1 MAISAEELNI
11 ILQVR
16 DQQMIRALKQN
27 ERRIQQFSKKTNT
40 NLGKSTKA
48 FKALAASAVALTPIL
63 AGTFGVQAIRGAARQ
78 AKEIQNLSNLAG
90 VTAEE
95 FQKLSVAADT
105 VGFSQEKVADI
116 FKDVND
122 KFGDFMATGAGP
134 LKDFFENIAPLVGVT
149 AEQFANLS
157 GPQALQLYVESLER
171 AGVSQQ
177 QMTFYMEA
185 LANDA
190 TNLIPLLKNGGEEMR
205 RLGDEAQRAGR
216 ILGNDA
222 VEAGAR
228 LDTKMEELTDT
239 LRTKLQQAVLDN
251 ADEIT
256 DFADK
261 AVPVMIGGMAAI
273 GDTATTVASHVAGLA
288 GEIAELA
295 AEAASFYDQAVTWAD
310 SMGLTLESMFGGGA
324 ANSNLARVL
333 RGEVPANDPRAS
345 GRGNGIDLVRS
356 RSNDRTTPD
365 QALFGTTTGTP
376 LGAGGLLLPPS
387 GRTVPS
393 VRSDTSAGGGRSGG
407 GGGSSAAERDDI
419 LADLI
424 QEIAL
429 NEQLLGVSGARED
442 VMRRLGNEAANYSET
457 EINGVIARVEAYE
470 AEKASLEEIQQ
481 RQQAIAQTIE
491 SEMTNA
497 FTSIIDGTKTA
508 KEAFADMARA
518 VISELMRVLV
528 VQQMVGSFDA
538 TSGKGSGIVGAIMGA
553 FSGRASGGSV
563 MAGQAYRVG
572 EHGPE
577 PFIPAQNGRILS
589 VAQAKSAMGGGQGG
603 QNVTQHIH
611 VTTGVQ
617 QTVRAEIKSLMPQIT
632 EAAVA
637 ATRAD
642 KMRRVS

>member
-16 DQQMIRALKQN
+16 DQQMTRALKQN
-27 ERRIQQFSKKTNT
+27 ERRIQKFTKKSNSH
-40 NLGKSTKA
+40 LRKSTKA
-48 FKALAASAVALTPIL
+48 FKMLAASAVALGPAL
-63 AGTFGVQAIRGAARQ
+63 VGAFSVQAIRGAARQ
-78 AKEIQNLSNLAG
+78 AKEIQNLANLAG

-95 FQKLSVAADT
+95 FQKLAIASDT

-149 AEQFANLS
+149 ADQFANLS

-190 TNLIPLLKNGGEEMR
+190 TNLIPLLRNGGEEMR
-205 RLGDEAQRAGR
+205 RLGDEAQRSGR
-216 ILGNDA
+216 ILGDDA
-222 VEAGAR
+222 VDAGAR
-228 LDTKMEELTDT
+228 LDEKMTELTDT

-251 ADEIT
+251 SDDIT
-256 DFADK
+256 DFAET
-261 AVPVMIGGMAAI
+261 AVPAMVDGLAAI
-273 GDTATTVASHVAGLA
+273 GGAAATIISTISDLA
-288 GEIAELA
+288 GEIAELHA
-295 AEAASFYDQAVTWAD
+295 QAKSFLNLTADQD
-310 SMGLTLESMFGGGA
+310 SDLGRF
-324 ANSNLARVL
+324 L
-333 RGEVPANDPRAS
+333 RGEAPIISPRDL

-356 RSNDRTTPD
+356 RSNNRTTPN
-365 QALFGTTTGTP
+365 QALYGQTDGTA
-376 LGAGGLLLPPS
+376 LGLGGALLPPGVTSSSRPS
-387 GRTVPS
+387 GS
-393 VRSDTSAGGGRSGG
+393 SGSGRSGG
-407 GGGSSAAERDDI
+407 GGGSSSAERDDI
-419 LADLI
+419 LADLLR
-424 QEIAL
+424 EVDL
-429 NEQLLGVSGARED
+429 NEQLLGKSRARAQ
-442 VMRRLGNEAANYSET
+442 VMRRLGDDASEYSET
-457 EINGVIARVEAYE
+457 EINGVIQRVQAYE
-470 AEKASLEEIQQ
+470 NEKAALEEIQM
-481 RQQAIAQTIE
+481 QQQDIAQTIE
-491 SEMTNA
+491 GEMSNA
-497 FTSIIDGTKTA
+497 FMSIIDGTKTA

-528 VQQMVGSFDA
+528 VQQMVGSFDSKTGA
-538 TSGKGSGIVGAIMGA
+538 GSGIVGAIMGGL
-553 FSGRASGGSV
+553 SGRAGGGSV
-563 MAGQAYRVG
+563 MAGNAYRVG

-577 PFIPAQNGRILS
+577 PFVPAQNGRILS
-589 VAQAKSAMGGGQGG
+589 VAQAKSATGQQGPG
-603 QNVTQHIH
+603 QTVNQTIN

-642 KMRRVS
+642 NRRRPT

>member
-27 ERRIQQFSKKTNT
+27 ERRIQQFAKKTDI

-48 FKALAASAVALTPIL
+48 FKALAASAIALTPIL

-95 FQKLSVAADT
+95 FQKLAVAADT

-134 LKDFFENIAPLVGVT
+134 LEDFFENIAPLVGVT

-190 TNLIPLLKNGGEEMR
+190 TNLIPLLRNGGEEMR
-205 RLGDEAQRAGR
+205 RLGDEAARSGR

-273 GDTATTVASHVAGLA
+273 GDTAVTVASHIGDLA

-295 AEAASFYDQAVTWAD
+295 AEAEGFYNSIAEWAKT
-310 SMGLTLESMFGGGA
+310 SGLTIDRFFPDGDVPDWLRA
-324 ANSNLARVL
+324 L
-333 RGEVPANDPRAS
+333 RGEVPANDPRAG
-345 GRGNGIDLVRS
+345 GRGNGINLVRS
-356 RSNDRTTPD
+356 RGTNRTTPE
-365 QALFGTTTGTP
+365 QALFGTDTGTP

-387 GRTVPS
+387 GKTVPK
-393 VRSDTSAGGGRSGG
+393 VKSDSGGGRSGG
-407 GGGSSAAERDDI
+407 GGGSSAAKRDDL

-424 QEIAL
+424 REIEL
-429 NEQLLGVSGARED
+429 NKQLLRVSGARED
-442 VMRRLGNEAANYSET
+442 VMRRLGNEAGKYSKT

-470 AEKASLEEIQQ
+470 AEKAALEDIQQ

-497 FTSIIDGTKTA
+497 FTSILDGTKSA

-528 VQQMVGSFDA
+528 VQQLVGSFDA
-538 TSGKGSGIVGAIMGA
+538 GTGKGSGIVGAIMGA

-577 PFIPAQNGRILS
+577 PFIPSQNGRILS
-589 VAQAKSAMGGGQGG
+589 VAQAKSAMGQSQGG
-603 QNVTQHIH
+603 PTVNQTIN

-642 KMRRVS
+642 KMRRPA

>member
-27 ERRIQQFSKKTNT
+27 ERRIQQFSKKTDA

-63 AGTFGVQAIRGAARQ
+63 AGTFGVQAIRSAARQ

-95 FQKLSVAADT
+95 FQKLAVAADT

-190 TNLIPLLKNGGEEMR
+190 TNLIPLLRNGGEEMR

-261 AVPVMIGGMAAI
+261 AVPAMVSGLAAI
-273 GDTATTVASHVAGLA
+273 GSGAATLVSTLAGLA
-288 GEIAELA
+288 GEIADLHA
-295 AEAASFYDQAVTWAD
+295 AAKSFLNLSADQD
-310 SMGLTLESMFGGGA
+310 SDLGRF
-324 ANSNLARVL
+324 L
-333 RGEVPANDPRAS
+333 RGETPIISPRDL
-345 GRGNGIDLVRS
+345 GRGNGIELVRS
-356 RSNDRTTPD
+356 RGTSRTTPG

-376 LGAGGLLLPPS
+376 LGLGGLLLPPS
-387 GRTVPS
+387 GKTVPK
-393 VRSDTSAGGGRSGG
+393 VSAGGGGRKGGGSGG
-407 GGGSSAAERDDI
+407 GGGSTDDV
-419 LADLI
+419 LADLLR
-424 QEIAL
+424 EIEL

-442 VMRRLGNEAANYSET
+442 VMRRLGAEASKYSET
-457 EINGVIARVEAYE
+457 EINGIIARVEAYE
-470 AEKASLEEIQQ
+470 TEKAALEEIQD
-481 RQQAIAQTIE
+481 RQQAIADTIE
-491 SEMTNA
+491 NEMTSA
-497 FTSIIDGTKTA
+497 FMSIIDGTKTA

-538 TSGKGSGIVGAIMGA
+538 GAGKGSGLVGAIMGA

-589 VAQAKSAMGGGQGG
+589 VAQAKSALGGGQAGPTVN
-603 QNVTQHIH
+603 QTIN

-642 KMRRVS
+642 KMRRPA

>member
-27 ERRIQQFSKKTNT
+27 ERRIQQFAKKTDT

-48 FKALAASAVALTPIL
+48 FKALAASAIALTPIL

-95 FQKLSVAADT
+95 FQKLAVAADT

-261 AVPVMIGGMAAI
+261 AVPVMIGGMASI
-273 GDTATTVASHVAGLA
+273 GETAVTVASHIGDLA

-295 AEAASFYDQAVTWAD
+295 AEAEGFYNSIAEWAKT
-310 SMGLTLESMFGGGA
+310 SGLTIDRFFPDGDVPDWLRA
-324 ANSNLARVL
+324 L
-333 RGEVPANDPRAS
+333 RGEVPANDPRAG

-356 RSNDRTTPD
+356 RGTNRTTPD

-376 LGAGGLLLPPS
+376 LGTGGLLLPPS
-387 GRTVPS
+387 GRTAPS
-393 VRSDTSAGGGRSGG
+393 VRSDTTGGGRGGG
-407 GGGSSAAERDDI
+407 GGGSSAAERDDL

-424 QEIAL
+424 REIEL

-442 VMRRLGNEAANYSET
+442 VMRRLGTEASQYSET

-470 AEKASLEEIQQ
+470 AEKAALEDIQQ

-497 FTSIIDGTKTA
+497 FTSILDGTKSA

-538 TSGKGSGIVGAIMGA
+538 STGKGSGIVGAIMGA

-589 VAQAKSAMGGGQGG
+589 VAQAKSALGGGQGG
-603 QNVTQHIH
+603 PNVTQHIH

-632 EAAVA
+632 QAAVA

-642 KMRRVS
+642 KMRRPA

>member
-11 ILQVR
+11 LLRVKDEQLK
-16 DQQMIRALKQN
+16 RAMKQN
-27 ERRIQQFSKKTNT
+27 DRLIARFAKQSEN

-48 FKALAASAVALTPIL
+48 FKALAASAIALTPIL

-95 FQKLSVAADT
+95 FQKLAVAADT

-190 TNLIPLLKNGGEEMR
+190 TNLIPLLRNGGEEMR

-273 GDTATTVASHVAGLA
+273 GDTAVTVASHIGDLA
-288 GEIAELA
+288 GEIAGLA

-324 ANSNLARVL
+324 ANSDLARVL
-333 RGEVPANDPRAS
+333 RGEVPANDPRAG

-356 RSNDRTTPD
+356 RGTDRTTPD
-365 QALFGTTTGTP
+365 QALFGTSTGTP
-376 LGAGGLLLPPS
+376 LGTGGLLLPPS
-387 GRTVPS
+387 GRTAPS
-393 VRSDTSAGGGRSGG
+393 VSSDSTGGGRGGGGG
-407 GGGSSAAERDDI
+407 GGGSSRDR
-419 LADLI
+419 LADLM

-429 NEQLLGVSGARED
+429 NEQLLGMSAARQE
-442 VMRRLGNEAANYSET
+442 VMRALGADAAMYSET
-457 EINGVIARVEAYE
+457 ELGAVVQRIQAYDQERAALQMVEE
-470 AEKASLEEIQQ
+470 QQ
-481 RQQAIAQTIE
+481 KAIAQTIE
-491 SEMTNA
+491 GEMTNA
-497 FTSIIDGTKTA
+497 FMSIMDGTKTA

-518 VISELMRVLV
+518 IISELFRVLV
-528 VQQMVGSFDA
+528 VQQMVA
-538 TSGKGSGIVGAIMGA
+538 ALSGGMAGGGGGLGGAILGA
-553 FSGRASGGSV
+553 LVGRASGGSV
-563 MAGQAYRVG
+563 MAGQPYRVG

-589 VAQAKSAMGGGQGG
+589 VAQAKSALGGNQGG
-603 QNVTQHIH
+603 PTVNQTIN

-642 KMRRVS
+642 QKRRP